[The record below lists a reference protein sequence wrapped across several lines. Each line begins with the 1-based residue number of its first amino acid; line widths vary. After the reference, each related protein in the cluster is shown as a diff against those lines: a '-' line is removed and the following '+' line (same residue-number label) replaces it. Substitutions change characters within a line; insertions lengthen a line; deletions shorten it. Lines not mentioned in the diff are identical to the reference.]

1 MNQKK
6 SENFWKEKMKIGR
19 LGIRLLDDQD
29 WTYDKPSCGC
39 HIFHWARF
47 EITYFD
53 KDKKV

>member
-1 MNQKK
+1 
-6 SENFWKEKMKIGR
+6 MKIGR